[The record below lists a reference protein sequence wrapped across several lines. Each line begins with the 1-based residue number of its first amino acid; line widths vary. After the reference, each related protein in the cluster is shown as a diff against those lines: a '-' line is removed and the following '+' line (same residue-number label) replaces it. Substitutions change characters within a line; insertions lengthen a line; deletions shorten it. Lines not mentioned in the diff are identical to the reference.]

1 MTATAALAKHL
12 LEGNVVSV
20 RDCFNLFSL
29 TNAGREIPRCIEQKF
44 DVIVSR
50 TPRKFTSKYG
60 RKGVYTE
67 YRLNYTD
74 YNKEGIK
81 KMKQYVKEKL
91 NGRNTI

>member
-12 LEGNVVSV
+12 LDGNVISV
-20 RDCFNLFSL
+20 RDCFKYFGL
-29 TNAGREIPRCIEQKF
+29 TNASREVSRCIEQKF

-81 KMKQYVKEKL
+81 KMKEYVKEKS
-91 NGRNTI
+91 TK

>member
-12 LEGNVVSV
+12 LEGNVVSIL
-20 RDCFNLFSL
+20 DGFKLFSI
-29 TNAGREIPRCIEQKF
+29 TNVPREISRSIEQEF
-44 DVIVSR
+44 NVIVSR
-50 TPRKFTSKYG
+50 TPRKFKSKYG

-81 KMKQYVKEKL
+81 KMKEYVKEKL
-91 NGRNTI
+91 NDRK

>member
-1 MTATAALAKHL
+1 MTATAAIAKHL
-12 LEGNVVSV
+12 LEGNTMSIL
-20 RDCFNLFSL
+20 DGFKLFSVSNL
-29 TNAGREIPRCIEQKF
+29 PREVSRCIEQKF

-81 KMKQYVKEKL
+81 KMKQYVKEKS
-91 NGRNTI
+91 NGRNK